1 MSDEK
6 QLARAVLQS
15 GLTSLCGEQE
25 LDAVLKSDHT
35 VNIPVQHSCLTGLN
49 RTLKPMVIYIYLY
62 ISPIYILFYISL
74 HTHTHTYI

>member
-49 RTLKPMVIYIYLY
+49 RTLKPMVIYIYIYIYLLY
-62 ISPIYILFYISL
+62 IYYFI
-74 HTHTHTYI
+74 

>member
-15 GLTSLCGEQE
+15 GLTSLCGEQK

-35 VNIPVQHSCLTGLN
+35 VNIPDSIPAFLVLTG
-49 RTLKPMVIYIYLY
+49 
-62 ISPIYILFYISL
+62 
-74 HTHTHTYI
+74 H